1 MKRKQLNNNTSRFVR
16 DEVNPEQPAF
26 SIPSNATSGQHGPKS
41 GRLRQDSETPRLSE
55 RLRHEDETP
64 PGGEAADSGAAPRD
78 GPSDKKAAKD
88 GKRMEKSGE
97 KLNTAREK
105 LANQK
110 SPKKPG
116 PIKTVGRAAKHQT
129 WRYVHGKIHQVEREN
144 AGIEAAHKTEL
155 AGEHLIRGGTRF
167 IKKRIRTRPARQ
179 VRKWERKAI
188 SAKADYAYRQLVQE
202 NPRLKSNPLSRL
214 WQKRQLKK
222 QYRKQAKEAAKTGAK
237 AAKKTAVTVKN
248 IAGTTWGVVRSNP
261 KVVLILA
268 CAFLLIVVLQSC
280 MGALTTIGNGLVGAV
295 GAATYPSEDS
305 DMLAAETIYSGME
318 ADLQNYMNHYESTHD
333 YDEYH
338 YDLDEIWHD
347 PYALISILSA
357 LHEGAW
363 TLDEVQD
370 NLAMLFERQYILTET
385 VEVEVRYRTET
396 DTWTETDPETGE
408 TTTHT
413 DTYQVPYNY
422 YVCTVALENFNL
434 SHLPIYIMSEAQVSR
449 YALYTATLGNR
460 PDLFGGTVKTYMD
473 YDIPEEYLSD
483 ETFAAIIEEA
493 EKYLGYPYVW
503 GGYCPATSF
512 DCSGFVSWVNNHSG
526 WGVGRL
532 GAQGLCNICTPV
544 SAPQVRPGDLVF
556 FTGTYDTPGVS
567 HVAIY
572 VGDGMML
579 HAGNPIGYADL
590 TTNYWQ
596 NHFYGFGRLP

>member
-1 MKRKQLNNNTSRFVR
+1 
-16 DEVNPEQPAF
+16 
-26 SIPSNATSGQHGPKS
+26 
-41 GRLRQDSETPRLSE
+41 
-55 RLRHEDETP
+55 
-64 PGGEAADSGAAPRD
+64 
-78 GPSDKKAAKD
+78 
-88 GKRMEKSGE
+88 MEKSGE

-105 LANQK
+105 LVNQK
-110 SPKKPG
+110 PPKKPG
-116 PIKTVGRAAKHQT
+116 PIKTVGRASKHQT

-144 AGIEAAHKTEL
+144 VGIEAAHKTEL

-179 VRKWERKAI
+179 VRKWERKSI
-188 SAKADYAYRQLVQE
+188 STKADYAYRQFVQE
-202 NPRLKSNPLSRL
+202 NPGLKSNPLSQF
-214 WQKRQLKK
+214 WQKQRLKN
-222 QYRKQAKEAAKTGAK
+222 QYRKRAKDYVK
-237 AAKKTAVTVKN
+237 AAKKTAVTTEK
-248 IAGTTWGVVRSNP
+248 IARAVTGFAKHHPVGV
-261 KVVLILA
+261 LLGIG
-268 CAFLLIVVLQSC
+268 AFLLIITLQSC
-280 MGALTTIGNGLVGAV
+280 IASMTTVGNGLVGAV

-305 DMLAAETIYSGME
+305 DMLAAETIYSGLE
-318 ADLQNYMNHYESTHD
+318 ADLQNYLIHYESTHD

-347 PYALISILSA
+347 PYALISMLSA
-357 LHEGAW
+357 MHEGAW
-363 TLDEVQD
+363 TLDEVQN
-370 NLAMLFERQYILTET
+370 NLAMLFVRQYILTET

-408 TTTHT
+408 TTTHA

-434 SHLPIYIMSEAQVSR
+434 SHLPIYIMSETQVSR

-503 GGYCPATSF
+503 GGYCPPTSF
-512 DCSGFVSWVNNHSG
+512 DCSGFVSWVINHSG
-526 WGVGRL
+526 WDMGRL
-532 GAQGLCNICTPV
+532 GAQGLYNICAPV
-544 SAPQVRPGDLVF
+544 YASQVRPGDLVF

-579 HAGNPIGYADL
+579 HAGSPIGYADM